1 MCNRMDEL
9 RQCSSTIGRLQIPA
23 AGQMGKY
30 SYNNN
35 NNSRHHRIPSSSTT
49 TTSASSIITRSYTPS
64 QTESELSILSSTS
77 ISRPKFSD
85 IEEEGDD
92 EVVREDDFVDNNHHL
107 IVHNGHIHRENDVK
121 KLIDNYQSKIAD
133 NNNPRQATTMGFKI
147 IQQNLTT
154 TATRNNDNDNGQ
166 SKIKCSGDSRYIIN
180 IFFHSSS
187 IHSIICMK
195 YVFIC
200 LFVVI

>member
-30 SYNNN
+30 SYN

-64 QTESELSILSSTS
+64 QTESELSILSTS

-147 IQQNLTT
+147 IQQNSTT